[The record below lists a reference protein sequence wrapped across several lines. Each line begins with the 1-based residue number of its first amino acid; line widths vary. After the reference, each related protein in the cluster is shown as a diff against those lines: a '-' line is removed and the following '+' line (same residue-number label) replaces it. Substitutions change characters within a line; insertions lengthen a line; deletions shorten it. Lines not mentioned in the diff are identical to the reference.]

1 MCTRPLKGFLNGL
14 TENGKK
20 NLVIAPYETDHVEFI
35 NGHKHYCK
43 DNIIRIHDTALTD
56 WIQIPCGQCI
66 ECRLRRSRQWANR
79 CMLELQYHSSSYFI
93 TLTYDN
99 EHLPTN
105 EVVNE
110 ETGEINYNAT
120 LVKKDFQDFMKRL
133 RRAYEYQGHD
143 NKLRFFACG
152 EYGSETKRP
161 HFHVIIFGLE
171 LPRED
176 LHLYKRNFNGDLL
189 YNSDLISKC
198 WKKGFSVVGDV
209 TWESCA
215 YVARYIMKKHLGKD
229 NDFYDRYGIAPEF
242 TLMSRKPGIARQ
254 YYDEHKEELFLSDF
268 VSIPTKD
275 GALQVYPPQ
284 YYEKLFEDDFP
295 ENEVVERREKRM
307 QSAIN
312 SINFQLEKTDKSM
325 LDYLAT
331 KEYNLSN
338 KIKALKRGDC

>member
-20 NLVIAPYETDHVEFI
+20 NLIIAPYETDHIEFI
-35 NGHKHYCK
+35 NGKRIFSK
-43 DNIIRIHDTALTD
+43 DMFHFSTDCLDD

-66 ECRLRRSRQWANR
+66 ECRLQRSRQWANR
-79 CMLELQYHSSSYFI
+79 CMLELQYHKSSYFV

-99 EHLPTN
+99 DHLPTN
-105 EVVNE
+105 EVINE
-110 ETGEINYNAT
+110 DTGEVNYNAT

-133 RRAYEYQGHD
+133 RRAYEYQGNK

-189 YNSDLISKC
+189 FNSDLISKC
-198 WKKGFSVVGDV
+198 WKQGFSVVGDV

-215 YVARYIMKKHLGKD
+215 YVARYIMKKHLGKES
-229 NDFYDRYGIAPEF
+229 DFYDRYGIEPEF

-254 YYDEHKEELFLSDF
+254 YYDEHKDDLFLSDF

-275 GALQVYPPQ
+275 GALQVYPPA
-284 YYEKLFEDDFP
+284 YYEKLFEYDFP
-295 ENEVVERREKRM
+295 ENDVVARKEKRM
-307 QSAIN
+307 QSAID

-325 LDYLAT
+325 LDYLST
-331 KEYNLSN
+331 KEYNISN
-338 KIKALKRGDC
+338 KIKALRRGDC